1 MSALYSIGL
10 MNQLGDALEKAG
22 FTAEDITK
30 LRQLKDLSKIK
41 DIVSKRAYLAYH
53 YIDTDKDPETPMG
66 CEIFRHQPEGMFQ
79 FDKEKISIIEL
90 RATTVEDFLEK
101 FVELKALNANVL
113 DYLLDHSDII
123 PRDWC
128 RNVFFPGTVYLTD
141 NGYHSIRFLHC
152 DGEEYGWSDC
162 LLENMNSQ
170 KHYFAVYIK

>member
-53 YIDTDKDPETPMG
+53 YIDTDKDPEIPKG
-66 CEIFRHQPEGMFQ
+66 YKIFRHQPGGMFQ

-113 DYLLDHSDII
+113 DYLLDHFDII
-123 PRDWC
+123 PRDWYQS
-128 RNVFFPGTVYLTD
+128 VFFPGTVYLTD
-141 NGYHSIRFLHC
+141 DGYHSVRFLHY

-170 KHYFAVYIK
+170 KHYIAVYIK